1 MKYENAELRP
11 KIFIQ
16 SAMAG
21 YRGKGRL
28 ESLSIAIIEDLEI
41 QLETGEGHLVNH
53 SRNTYCDYMLDTVLG
68 A

>member
-1 MKYENAELRP
+1 
-11 KIFIQ
+11 
-16 SAMAG
+16 MAG

-28 ESLSIAIIEDLEI
+28 ESLSITIIEDLEI
-41 QLETGEGHLVNH
+41 QLETGEGDLVNH